1 VRIALLVA
9 AVLAILAAGLR
20 ALTRRPAFAIGGVV
34 VALADVGFGAF
45 ADAPPWMRGVTLL
58 HAATLLGKL
67 AALGRARI
75 VPPGLAGWAYL
86 LVYPCLDPAVA
97 FDRDPKPDRR
107 AGFLA
112 FVLGVAEFASSF
124 VVATVAERAGL
135 LSGPAHE
142 AAWARAVSFVLLLD
156 GTFRWTG
163 GALRAVGLRSEVLS
177 RSPWLFA
184 DLGDFWARRWNRF
197 VGKSLALEV
206 YAPVRR
212 RAGRVAAVAATFLVS
227 GVVHEAL
234 FTLAMPGGS
243 AYAGRFT
250 LFFVA
255 QGAGVL
261 VGNGIPVR
269 SRLGREARRA
279 LGWAVLLAAAPWF
292 FGGTYPTVAP
302 LEELF
307 SRWFS

>member
-1 VRIALLVA
+1 LCIALLVA

-20 ALTRRPAFAIGGVV
+20 AFGKRPAFTVGGVA

-45 ADAPPWMRGVTLL
+45 AGVPPWMRGIALL
-58 HAATLLGKL
+58 HAATLLGKI

-97 FDRDPKPDRR
+97 FDRDPVPDRR
-107 AGFLA
+107 AGLISLA
-112 FVLGVAEFASSF
+112 LGIAECAAACVS
-124 VVATVAERAGL
+124 ATIAERAGL
-135 LSGPAHE
+135 LAGPAHE

-177 RSPWLFA
+177 RSPWFFA

-212 RAGRVAAVAATFLVS
+212 RAGRVAAVVATFLVS

-234 FTLAMPGGS
+234 FTLAMPDGS
-243 AYAGRFT
+243 AHAGRFT

-261 VGNGIPVR
+261 ASNAIPDETRVGRG
-269 SRLGREARRA
+269 ARRA

-292 FGGTYPTVAP
+292 FGGAYPIVAP
-302 LEELF
+302 LEGLL
-307 SRWFS
+307 SGWFS